1 MNLRLWLTGLRPKT
15 LPASIA
21 PVLVGAAL
29 AVRRIEQ
36 LGTCIEIYPV
46 PAECLE
52 RRALQ
57 SDLAGRFW
65 PVAVLCVI
73 VALFLQIAVNYA
85 NDYSDGI
92 RGTDDGRDA
101 DETSAT
107 ANKPQRLVASGVPS
121 KYVLAAAVI
130 AAAITCAAGVTAILI
145 AQGWWLF
152 AVGTASLIA
161 GWFYTGGKHP
171 YGYAGFGEVGV
182 FLFFGLAAVLGTE
195 YALTGS
201 VDALGALGAVCC
213 GLNAA
218 ILLMV
223 NNLRDMAEDRQ
234 HGKYTLAVRLGKR
247 RAVMLFIACCVGA
260 WLLGLY
266 VCVTLWMPWGGILPF
281 AGIAVSVRLMLS
293 IFRHQFR
300 AALGAAGCQ
309 TLLFAIA
316 VGVAVV
322 L

>member
-46 PAECLE
+46 PAACLE

-57 SDLAGRFW
+57 ADLTNRFW

-92 RGTDDGRDA
+92 RGTDEGRDT
-101 DETSAT
+101 DEASAI
-107 ANKPQRLVASGVPS
+107 ANKPQRLVASGVPA

-130 AAAITCAAGVTAILI
+130 AAAIACAAGVAAILI

-152 AVGTASLIA
+152 AVGAASLIA

-201 VDALGALGAVCC
+201 VDALGVCGAVCC

-218 ILLMV
+218 MLLMV
-223 NNLRDMAEDRQ
+223 NNLRDIAEDQQ
-234 HGKYTLAVRLGKR
+234 HGKYTLAVRLGER
-247 RAVMLFIACCVGA
+247 RAVMLFIACLVAA

-281 AGIAVSVRLMLS
+281 AGIVVSVRLLLS
-293 IFRHQFR
+293 IYRHQFR

-316 VGVAVV
+316 VGVAAV